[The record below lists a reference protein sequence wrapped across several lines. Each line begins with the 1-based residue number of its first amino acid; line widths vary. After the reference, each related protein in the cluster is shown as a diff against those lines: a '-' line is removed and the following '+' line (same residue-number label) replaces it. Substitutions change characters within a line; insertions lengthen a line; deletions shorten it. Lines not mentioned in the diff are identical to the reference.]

1 VIVIESSALVDALVG
16 ARVNAELLDL
26 LGTEDLHAPALLDF
40 EVASA
45 LHGHALAGKIGESRL
60 GEALADFTALRVER
74 FPMTDQL
81 GSMIALRANFT
92 VYAAAYV
99 VLAQALRAR
108 LVTADAKLLEASRLG
123 VDVHLVRPA

>member
-1 VIVIESSALVDALVG
+1 MIVIESSAVVDALVG

-45 LHGHALAGKIGESRL
+45 LRGHALAGKIGASRL
-60 GEALADFTALRVER
+60 GEALADFTALRMER

-81 GSMIALRANFT
+81 GSMIALRANSPST
-92 VYAAAYV
+92 TPTSSST
-99 VLAQALRAR
+99 ALRAR

-123 VDVHLVRPA
+123 GVDVHLLRPA